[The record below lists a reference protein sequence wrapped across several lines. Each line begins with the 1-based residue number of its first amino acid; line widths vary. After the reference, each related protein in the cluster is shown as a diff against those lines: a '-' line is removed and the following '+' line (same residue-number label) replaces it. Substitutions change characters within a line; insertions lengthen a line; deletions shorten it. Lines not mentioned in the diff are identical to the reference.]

1 MPAVAAAAAA
11 TKTRPDLDQLQG
23 AWVSVAGPCEARL
36 LVAGNR
42 YAFEFVGGDVYIGTF
57 DLSPAPGPGPHHMD
71 MRVEEGPAAEKG
83 HTALCIYQLDGGVLR
98 WCPAK
103 PGSGRRLAAFPS
115 VDDQRYF
122 SLVFRP
128 VRRRRSR

>member
-1 MPAVAAAAAA
+1 MPVLAPADPRLR
-11 TKTRPDLDQLQG
+11 TDLQQLQG
-23 AWVSVAGPCEARL
+23 SWVSVAGPCEARL

-57 DLSPAPGPGPHHMD
+57 DLDPSAEPRRMD
-71 MRVEEGPAAEKG
+71 MHVEEGPDADKG
-83 HTALCIYQLDGGVLR
+83 RTGLCIYHLDGGVLR

-103 PGSGRRLAAFPS
+103 PGSGRRQPAFPS
-115 VDDQRYF
+115 VDDPRYF
-122 SLVFRP
+122 SLVFRR